1 MMTIMK
7 HVILFGWREKTMNH
21 PKDTPQIAAFR
32 DVETPVATLAGDSAI
47 STERALNTAIVNAD
61 ITRGFEEYLTLVDQY
76 YAENVE
82 VSTDVSPEPLVGKQR
97 LKSLLLGFLVPLH
110 MMAEMGGLWV
120 SIHEASIPG
129 DSLDEQHSE
138 WSLELIGVTGRR
150 VTQAWCVRRR
160 WEQSRVVSEYHYA
173 HRQDGE
179 ALSFDDLRIAAPS
192 DPDTVKPS

>member
-1 MMTIMK
+1 
-7 HVILFGWREKTMNH
+7 MNH
-21 PKDTPQIAAFR
+21 PKDTAPIAAFR
-32 DVETPVATLAGDSAI
+32 NVETTVKTLAADSAI
-47 STERALNTAIVNAD
+47 SAERALNAAIVNAD
-61 ITRGFEEYLTLVDQY
+61 ITRGFEEYMALVDQY
-76 YAENVE
+76 YAEDVE

-110 MMAEMGGLWV
+110 IMAEMGGLWV

-129 DSLDEQHSE
+129 DSFDEQHSE

-179 ALSFDDLRIAAPS
+179 ALSFDDLLIAAPR